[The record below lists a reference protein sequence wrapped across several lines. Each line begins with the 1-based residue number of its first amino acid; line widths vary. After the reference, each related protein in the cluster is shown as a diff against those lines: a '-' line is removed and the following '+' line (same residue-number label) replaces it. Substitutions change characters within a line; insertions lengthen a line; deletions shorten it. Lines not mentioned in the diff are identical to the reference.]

1 MRELIEQ
8 RDFGNVVYQR
18 SVFVDQDGFVIS
30 IGDWKPT
37 TTEWQPINSNVG
49 GSQPIGG
56 VCGFNNGIIIR

>member
-37 TTEWQPINSNVG
+37 TTEWIPVA
-49 GSQPIGG
+49 GSSFAGG
-56 VCGFNNGIIIR
+56 VCGFNNGCLIR

>member
-18 SVFVDQDGFVIS
+18 SVFVDQDGCVIS

-37 TTEWQPINSNVG
+37 TTEWQPVNNSSYVG
-49 GSQPIGG
+49 GI
-56 VCGFNNGIIIR
+56 CGFNNGIIR